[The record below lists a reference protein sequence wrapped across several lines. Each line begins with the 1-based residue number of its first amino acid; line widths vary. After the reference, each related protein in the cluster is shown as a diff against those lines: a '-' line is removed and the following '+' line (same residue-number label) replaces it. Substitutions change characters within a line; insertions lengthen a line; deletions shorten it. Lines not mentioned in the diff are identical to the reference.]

1 MYIYI
6 YVYIYIYIYIS
17 IYIIYIY
24 KEKHNSGMSK
34 KWVYLLNCKLFTGKM
49 LIIQWIL
56 GQPVF
61 KQNIC
66 VNLSTNT

>member
-1 MYIYI
+1 MYISI
-6 YVYIYIYIYIS
+6 CKHIHTERVYIYIFIQRKTY
-17 IYIIYIY
+17 
-24 KEKHNSGMSK
+24 SGMSK
-34 KWVYLLNCKLFTGKM
+34 NWVYLLNDKLLTGKM